1 MTEYNRY
8 VLACIDGSSLGEAV
22 CDYSSWI
29 AKTVAAPLKFLHTIE
44 HVNTPAVADLTG
56 TIGLGASEDLL
67 NELTSVEQNRSK
79 LLIEQGNRML
89 KAAKQRAMDN
99 DVNDIETR
107 QRHGSLAESLVDLEQ
122 EIRVLVVG
130 IRGELHD
137 KDPESIGTQL
147 ETTVRSLHKPIL
159 VVNKTFTEP
168 KSAMLA
174 FDGSDAAEKA
184 LNMVASSPL
193 FSSMPID
200 LVFVG
205 SRNDKIEL
213 EVKAAAEK
221 LTSAGRTVKTVFL
234 EGEVHEALSNYQLEQ
249 NIDLTIMGAFSHNRV
264 RDFLVGSFTAKMLEK
279 TQRPL
284 LLLR

>member
-1 MTEYNRY
+1 MTDYNRY
-8 VLACIDGSSLGEAV
+8 VLACIDGSSLGEAI

-67 NELTSVEQNRSK
+67 NELTSVEQSRSK

-89 KAAKQRAMDN
+89 KAAKQRVIDDGIN
-99 DVNDIETR
+99 DVEIH
-107 QRHGSLAESLVDLEQ
+107 QRHGSLAESLVDLES

-137 KDPESIGTQL
+137 NDPKAIGTQL

-159 VVNKTFTEP
+159 VVNRSFAEP
-168 KSAMLA
+168 QSAMLA
-174 FDGSDAAEKA
+174 FDGSEAAEKA

-193 FSSMPID
+193 FSQMPID
-200 LVFVG
+200 IVYVG
-205 SRNDKIEL
+205 NRNDKIEL
-213 EVKAAAEK
+213 LVNAAAEK
-221 LTSAGRTVKTVFL
+221 LNSAGRRVKTVFL
-234 EGEVHEALSNYQLEQ
+234 DGDTEEALSSYQVEQ
-249 NIDLTIMGAFSHNRV
+249 DIDLTIMGAFSHNRV
-264 RDFLVGSFTAKMLEK
+264 RDFLLGSFTAKMLEK